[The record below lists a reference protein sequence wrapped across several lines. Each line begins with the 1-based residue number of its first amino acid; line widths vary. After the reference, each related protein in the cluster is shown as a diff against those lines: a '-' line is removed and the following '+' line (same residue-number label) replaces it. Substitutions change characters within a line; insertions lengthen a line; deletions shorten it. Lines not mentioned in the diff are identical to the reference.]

1 MNILFCLF
9 VITNLYNIIAVKAL
23 KENLRVSKYYDGG
36 KHKLNLENKYIGIS
50 TIVLKGGYINR
61 QFIGE
66 INIGNPP
73 QTFKVLFDTGST
85 NLWIPSKNC
94 FTRACYN
101 KRKYDH
107 KISKN
112 YKLVKKKDPVEIL
125 FGTGEIHIAYVTDD
139 IHLGD
144 IKVKNQEFGLASYI
158 SDDPFSDM
166 QFDGLF
172 GLGISDDE
180 KKKKLIYDSIPKNIL
195 EKNMFAI
202 YYPKNV
208 EDDGAITFG
217 GYDKNFIR
225 ENSSIEWFDVTSP
238 KYWAIE
244 MKGLKINGVF
254 LDVCSK
260 NHEGFCQA
268 VIDTGTSSIAGP
280 KEDLIL
286 LSRLLNP
293 GNNCQKRIFLKN
305 FSFIFI
311 DDKRREREYEL
322 TPKDYIVNS
331 FKNDPVLRSPCNFA
345 FMPINISS
353 SNGYLYILGQI
364 FLQKY
369 YAIFEK
375 DNMKIGLAKS
385 I

>member
-1 MNILFCLF
+1 MQKKKKKKKFLKIYGFHQKIVSQERVIINENMIIKFPRIINWLKKKILWKF
-9 VITNLYNIIAVKAL
+9 Y
-23 KENLRVSKYYDGG
+23 
-36 KHKLNLENKYIGIS
+36 LEPGKYILLI
-50 TIVLKGGYINR
+50 
-61 QFIGE
+61 
-66 INIGNPP
+66 
-73 QTFKVLFDTGST
+73 
-85 NLWIPSKNC
+85 
-94 FTRACYN
+94 
-101 KRKYDH
+101 
-107 KISKN
+107 
-112 YKLVKKKDPVEIL
+112 
-125 FGTGEIHIAYVTDD
+125 
-139 IHLGD
+139 
-144 IKVKNQEFGLASYI
+144 VKNQEFGLASYI

-172 GLGISDDE
+172 GLGISDD
-180 KKKKLIYDSIPKNIL
+180 KKKKQLIYDSIPKNIL

-208 EDDGAITFG
+208 DDDGAITFG
-217 GYDKNFIR
+217 GYDKKFIR
-225 ENSSIEWFDVTSP
+225 ENSSIEWFDVTSS
-238 KYWAIE
+238 KYWAIQ
-244 MKGLKINGVF
+244 MKGLKINDVF

-293 GNNCQKRIFLKN
+293 GKFCQKRILLKN

-331 FKNDPVLRSPCNFA
+331 FRIDPVLRSPCNFA

-375 DNMKIGLAKS
+375 DNMKIG
-385 I
+385 

>member
-9 VITNLYNIIAVKAL
+9 VITNLYNIIAVKAF
-23 KENLRVSKYYDGG
+23 KENLRVSKYYAGG

-73 QTFKVLFDTGST
+73 QTFKVLFDTGYT

-172 GLGISDDE
+172 GLGISDD
-180 KKKKLIYDSIPKNIL
+180 KKKKQLIYDSIPKNIL

-208 EDDGAITFG
+208 DDDGAITFG
-217 GYDKNFIR
+217 GYDKKFIR
-225 ENSSIEWFDVTSP
+225 ENSSIEWFDVTSS
-238 KYWAIE
+238 KYWAIQ
-244 MKGLKINGVF
+244 M
-254 LDVCSK
+254 
-260 NHEGFCQA
+260 
-268 VIDTGTSSIAGP
+268 
-280 KEDLIL
+280 
-286 LSRLLNP
+286 
-293 GNNCQKRIFLKN
+293 
-305 FSFIFI
+305 
-311 DDKRREREYEL
+311 
-322 TPKDYIVNS
+322 
-331 FKNDPVLRSPCNFA
+331 
-345 FMPINISS
+345 
-353 SNGYLYILGQI
+353 ILGQI

-375 DNMKIGLAKS
+375 DNMKIG
-385 I
+385 

>member
-1 MNILFCLF
+1 MNIPFSLF
-9 VITNLYNIIAVKAL
+9 VLLFSTVHFLVKSS
-23 KENLRVSKYYDGG
+23 KENLRVSKYS
-36 KHKLNLENKYIGIS
+36 NSGIS

-66 INIGNPP
+66 ISIGSPP
-73 QTFKVLFDTGST
+73 QSFKVLFDTGST

-94 FTRACYN
+94 YTKACYN

-112 YKLVKKKDPVEIL
+112 YKLVQRKTPAEVF
-125 FGTGEIHIAYVTDD
+125 FGTGKIHIAYVSDD
-139 IHLGD
+139 IHIGD
-144 IKVKNQEFGLASYI
+144 IKVKNQEFGVASYI
-158 SDDPFSDM
+158 SDDPFCDM

-172 GLGISDDE
+172 GLGISDD
-180 KKKKLIYDSIPKNIL
+180 KKGKKLIYDNIPKNRL
-195 EKNMFAI
+195 KKNIFSI

-208 EDDGAITFG
+208 EDNGAVTFG
-217 GYDKNFIR
+217 GYDKKFI
-225 ENSSIEWFDVTSP
+225 EPNSSIDWFDVSSK
-238 KYWAIE
+238 KYWAIK
-244 MKGLKINGVF
+244 MVGLKINGVF

-260 NHEGFCQA
+260 NNGGYCEA
-268 VIDTGTSSIAGP
+268 VIDTGTSSVAGP

-286 LSRLLNP
+286 LSRLLKP
-293 GNNCQKRIFLKN
+293 GKTCHNRALLKN
-305 FSFIFI
+305 FSFVLC
-311 DDKRREREYEL
+311 DENGVQKEYEL
-322 TPKDYIVNS
+322 TPDDYIVNS
-331 FKNDPVLRSPCNFA
+331 FRIDPILKSPCNFA

-353 SNGYLYILGQI
+353 DNGYLYILGQI

>member
-1 MNILFCLF
+1 MVIFFVFFVFPFVTNIF
-9 VITNLYNIIAVKAL
+9 VDSL
-23 KENLRVSKYYDGG
+23 KENLRVSKCNVTEKKNEIKFED
-36 KHKLNLENKYIGIS
+36 KNKEIS
-50 TIVLKGGYINR
+50 TIILKGGYINR

-66 INIGNPP
+66 ISIGNPP
-73 QTFKVLFDTGST
+73 QAFKVLFDTGST

-94 FTRACYN
+94 YSKGCNN

-112 YKLVKKKDPVEIL
+112 YKLIKNRNPVEIL
-125 FGTGEIHIAYVTDD
+125 FGTGKIQMTYVSDD

-144 IKVKNQEFGLASYI
+144 IKVNNQEFGLASYM

-166 QFDGLF
+166 LFDGLF
-172 GLGISDDE
+172 GLGILEDN
-180 KKKKLIYDSIPKNIL
+180 KKKQLIYDNIPRINSKKNI
-195 EKNMFAI
+195 FSV

-208 EDDGAITFG
+208 NDNGAITFG
-217 GYDKNFIR
+217 GYDKKYI
-225 ENSSIEWFDVTSP
+225 EPNSEIDWFDVSSK
-238 KYWAIE
+238 KYWAIK
-244 MKGLKINGVF
+244 MIGLKVNGVL
-254 LDVCSK
+254 LDICSK
-260 NHEGFCQA
+260 NNGGYCEA

-280 KEDLIL
+280 KDDLIL
-286 LSRLLNP
+286 LTSLLYP
-293 GNNCQKRIFLKN
+293 GKSCYNKMFLKN
-305 FSFIFI
+305 FSFILSDENGI
-311 DDKRREREYEL
+311 HREYEL
-322 TPKDYIVNS
+322 TPKDYILNS
-331 FKNDPVLRSPCNFA
+331 FKNDPIFKVPCNFA

-353 SNGYLYILGQI
+353 NSGYLYILGQI